1 MGLPWFCTGSRRF
14 EPRDGGFHGFLRGFL
29 GFVPLTSHCDRVGT
43 GFQGFQPLH
52 WSGSVGWFGFDG
64 HSIKFYGRAS
74 WWNRKRVL
82 SRLPGLIG
90 FDRVWSGLIGWPFT
104 IQQHNNND
112 ENNNKNKKNNKKKNR
127 YRLVGSLVRSFSFRF
142 LFWAKDKKRKEKKKE
157 TNSFF
162 FSVDVAFLHR
172 FHYCG
177 IFFLFDGQRSHA
189 PHLMFFFFYFFLSS
203 RSGFFFV
210 GSLIIRFISLLYCRF
225 SFIADSSDVNQQLP
239 LQKKE
244 KNKKKTA
251 GAPNQSGFGFFFLS
265 FFFRGERAF
274 FLMPLFDLVRWLET
288 GGTQKKN
295 I

>member
-1 MGLPWFCTGSRRF
+1 M
-14 EPRDGGFHGFLRGFL
+14 
-29 GFVPLTSHCDRVGT
+29 
-43 GFQGFQPLH
+43 
-52 WSGSVGWFGFDG
+52 
-64 HSIKFYGRAS
+64 
-74 WWNRKRVL
+74 
-82 SRLPGLIG
+82 
-90 FDRVWSGLIGWPFT
+90 
-104 IQQHNNND
+104 
-112 ENNNKNKKNNKKKNR
+112 
-127 YRLVGSLVRSFSFRF
+127 VGSLVRSFSFRF

-251 GAPNQSGFGFFFLS
+251 GAPNQSGFGFFSL
-265 FFFRGERAF
+265 F
-274 FLMPLFDLVRWLET
+274 FLGGRGHFFNAIVRFGSMAGDRWDAEKKHLKILFGFYRVLPCSTWF
-288 GGTQKKN
+288 N
-295 I
+295 